1 MQEFTNLQTSF
12 VSELEQS
19 IGVSIEQIG
28 NALQTGEGLDSPP
41 LSFIK
46 SDLQSAY
53 GTITTLIDEWLAKLN
68 DHNKF

>member
-1 MQEFTNLQTSF
+1 MREFADLQASF
-12 VSELEQS
+12 VEALEQS

-46 SDLQSAY
+46 SDLQSTYA
-53 GTITTLIDEWLAKLN
+53 TMTTLVDEWIAKLN